1 MCVNMFLIKTI
12 NLRLNERAKFTTELF
27 NENLPPK
34 VLSLLAC
41 MHNVRDFNY
50 MCMLCPYLQRISIYT
65 ADISL
70 LKVGKRSGH
79 QMLLDLPLP
88 VTKPEVLCW
97 WNCWV
102 TASLCWVMI
111 GCVAVVKR
119 NCVQSKKNKK
129 ISLIYLMSIYFH
141 HYCHHFIQIA

>member
-1 MCVNMFLIKTI
+1 
-12 NLRLNERAKFTTELF
+12 
-27 NENLPPK
+27 
-34 VLSLLAC
+34 
-41 MHNVRDFNY
+41 MHNDNVRDFNY
-50 MCMLCPYLQRISIYT
+50 MFCPYLQRILIYT

-111 GCVAVVKR
+111 GCVAVVNR
-119 NCVQSKKNKK
+119 NCVQSERNRKFP
-129 ISLIYLMSIYFH
+129 LIFLMSIYFH
-141 HYCHHFIQIA
+141 HFIQIAIMTILVLITHIVLSLDTGFVMICKPRPFHGSQECVSKVFAE